1 VAATREKDL
10 YQILGVKETAS
21 HPEIKKAY
29 RELAKKF
36 HPDRT
41 GGDKAKEQR
50 FKEISAAYEVL
61 SDAKRREQ
69 YDAMRRG
76 GFNAEGDFS
85 AFSGIE
91 GIEDLFAQIFGS
103 RPGGPGGRGGGRGAG
118 GSRVV
123 FETRPF
129 GGFGGFEGFSFGGD
143 PFAGSQTQQHG
154 RPHAPQEQ
162 TIRTRDGHELRVQG
176 DDVHN
181 DVEIAIDEAVLGA
194 KVPVPTLDGRVTI
207 TIPPGSSS
215 GRKLRLRGKG
225 PGGRGDQYVTVKI
238 VVPERVDKRA
248 EELIREFA
256 QRAPVRPRR

>member
-1 VAATREKDL
+1 MAATKDKDL
-10 YQILGVKETAS
+10 YQILGVAETAS
-21 HPEIKKAY
+21 SSEIKKSY

-91 GIEDLFAQIFGS
+91 GIEELFGQIFGN
-103 RPGGPGGRGGGRGAG
+103 RPGRHGGGRGGGSG
-118 GSRVV
+118 GRVV
-123 FETRPF
+123 FESRP
-129 GGFGGFEGFSFGGD
+129 FGGFEGFPFGG
-143 PFAGSQTQQHG
+143 QQQQYAPP
-154 RPHAPQEQ
+154 RPQPQHEQ
-162 TIRTRDGHELRVQG
+162 VIRTRDGHELRVKG

-181 DVEIAIDEAVLGA
+181 DVEIGIDEAVLGA
-194 KVPVPTLDGRVTI
+194 KVTVPTLDGRVTI
-207 TIPPGSSS
+207 TVPPGSSS
-215 GRKLRLRGKG
+215 GRQLRLRGKG

-238 VVPERVDKRA
+238 VVPEKVDKRA